1 MLDCCLKNRIVF
13 IIFFIIVLALLAVGY
28 LFLSAKKIGTERP
41 SYIPD
46 NSSSFNDDRI
56 HGVFSTPSDGLKR
69 VWLSGIITEEPY
81 EEMGIFLVPISF
93 DEKRLGDHNFLALGK
108 RENELGFNMV
118 RNGQTGFPVRW
129 LQSRFKKFLDT

>member
-1 MLDCCLKNRIVF
+1 MVVNSFRKRLIFILLPFAFSVLLVFGYFLAFSGKLDIKR
-13 IIFFIIVLALLAVGY
+13 
-28 LFLSAKKIGTERP
+28 LFSK
-41 SYIPD
+41 D
-46 NSSSFNDDRI
+46 NTPYPLGIDKSF
-56 HGVFSTPSDGLKR
+56 GVFSTPSDGLKR